1 MMAAMGKQLAGAF
14 VVAAAVAAAVLPVP
28 AAWVEEW
35 FARIWFPP
43 VQRLL
48 TSASNAVPFAVFD
61 ALVLTVAGIALAAVV
76 SVLRAPRGRRL
87 ATLGRRAWQGTILV
101 AAAYL
106 VFLATWGANY
116 RRQPM
121 TVTLDFDDER
131 VTTAAVT
138 ALNTAALGEL
148 ARLRPRLPAG
158 TGGWPDA
165 DRVAVDL
172 GPALESGTGLLG
184 LPGPVR
190 AGRPK
195 HSLLDVYFTRA
206 GVSGMTSPFFLET
219 LIASNLLPFERPGVI
234 AHEWGHLAG
243 FARESEASFFGL
255 LVCLHGNDA
264 AQYSAWLDI
273 FVRTLGARD
282 REDRRAVLAAL
293 PEAVRADLDAM
304 AARSERDQVRAV
316 SLVAWRAY
324 DTYLRSQRV
333 ESGVRNYG
341 EVVRL
346 LAGTRFEAG
355 WRPALRTA
363 R

>member
-1 MMAAMGKQLAGAF
+1 MMAAMGKQVAGVV
-14 VVAAAVAAAVLPVP
+14 VVAAAVAAAALPVP

-35 FARIWFPP
+35 FARVWFPP

-48 TSASNAVPFAVFD
+48 TTASNAVPFAVLD
-61 ALVLTVAGIALAAVV
+61 ALVLAAAALAVAAVV

-87 ATLGRRAWQGTILV
+87 ATLGRRAWQGTVLV
-101 AAAYL
+101 ALAYL

-116 RRQPM
+116 RRQPI
-121 TVTLDFDDER
+121 TVTLDFDDGR

-165 DRVAVDL
+165 DRVAADL
-172 GPALESGTGLLG
+172 GPALESGTRLLG

-195 HSLLDVYFTRA
+195 STLLDVYFTRA

-219 LIASNLLPFERPGVI
+219 LIASNLLPFERPSVI

-255 LVCLHGNDA
+255 LVSLHGDDA

-273 FVRTLGARD
+273 FVRTVGARD
-282 REDRRAVLAAL
+282 RDDRRAVIAAL
-293 PEAVRADLDAM
+293 PGAVRADLDAM
-304 AARSERDQVRAV
+304 AERSERDQVRAV
-316 SLVAWRAY
+316 SLMAWRAY

-355 WRPALRTA
+355 WRPALRPA

>member
-1 MMAAMGKQLAGAF
+1 MMAAMGKRLAGIG
-14 VVAAAVAAAVLPVP
+14 VVAAAVAAAVVPVP
-28 AAWVEEW
+28 VAWVEEW
-35 FARIWFPP
+35 FARVWFPP

-48 TSASNAVPFAVFD
+48 TTASNGAPFAVLD
-61 ALVLTVAGIALAAVV
+61 ALLLAAVGMAVAAVV
-76 SVLRAPRGRRL
+76 SVLRAPRRRRL
-87 ATLGRRAWQGTILV
+87 ATLGRRAWQGMVLTAV
-101 AAAYL
+101 AYL
-106 VFLATWGANY
+106 VFLATWGASY
-116 RRQPM
+116 RRQPL
-121 TVTLDFDDER
+121 TVTLDFDEGR
-131 VTTAAVT
+131 VTAAAVT
-138 ALNTAALGEL
+138 ALNTTALGEL
-148 ARLRPRLPAG
+148 ARLRPRLPKGAG
-158 TGGWPDA
+158 EWPGS
-165 DRVAVDL
+165 DRVAAGL
-172 GPALESGTGLLG
+172 GPALDSGTRLLG

-195 HSLLDVYFTRA
+195 FTLLDVYFTRA

-219 LIASNLLPFERPGVI
+219 LVASNLLPFERPGVI
-234 AHEWGHLAG
+234 AHEGGHLAG

-273 FVRTLGARD
+273 FVRTLGARHRD
-282 REDRRAVLAAL
+282 DQRAVIAAL
-293 PEAVRADLDAM
+293 PETVRADLDAM
-304 AARSERDQVRAV
+304 AERSERDQVRAV
-316 SLVAWRAY
+316 NLIAWRAY

>member
-1 MMAAMGKQLAGAF
+1 M
-14 VVAAAVAAAVLPVP
+14 
-28 AAWVEEW
+28 
-35 FARIWFPP
+35 
-43 VQRLL
+43 
-48 TSASNAVPFAVFD
+48 
-61 ALVLTVAGIALAAVV
+61 
-76 SVLRAPRGRRL
+76 
-87 ATLGRRAWQGTILV
+87 
-101 AAAYL
+101 
-106 VFLATWGANY
+106 
-116 RRQPM
+116 
-121 TVTLDFDDER
+121 
-131 VTTAAVT
+131 
-138 ALNTAALGEL
+138 
-148 ARLRPRLPAG
+148 
-158 TGGWPDA
+158 
-165 DRVAVDL
+165 
-172 GPALESGTGLLG
+172 
-184 LPGPVR
+184 R

-195 HSLLDVYFTRA
+195 HTLLDVYFTRA

-282 REDRRAVLAAL
+282 RDDRRAVIAAL
-293 PEAVRADLDAM
+293 PEAVRADLRAM
-304 AARSERDQVRAV
+304 AERSERDQVRAV